1 MDLSLA
7 LGRPIGD
14 MPEREFVRWQRYAR
28 RRMLPQR
35 RIELYLAQ
43 IALLIARTMGGSDAD
58 LSDFLFDPKPEA
70 EQIDIEAM
78 RKAFGYKPS
87 KRMKRG

>member
-7 LGRPIGD
+7 LGRPLD
-14 MPEREFVRWQRYAR
+14 DLTERDFARWSRYAR

-43 IALLIARTMGGSDAD
+43 IAMLIAQTMGGSNSG
-58 LSDFLFDPKPEA
+58 LSDFLFDPKPEPN
-70 EQIDIEAM
+70 EIDVEEV